1 MKIFKNYELDKKS
14 LLVSL
19 RNIGIAVF
27 SLLLIAYF
35 VYHTANGFQDK
46 VEFEGVFYAEDEKTT
61 TLDAYIFRDEHVIN
75 ATRQGIVSY
84 SVKENEKVTDRTE
97 IARIYSNSASESLIR
112 DVEDLNKQIEIL
124 SAVGASS
131 QLFTDITHIDNAILD
146 SLSSITGYTQRGDYA
161 SAISGTDELLL
172 NLSKKQLRMNSQKN
186 FSDYIEVL
194 KARRDSLMHALPS
207 YSELITSDYQGYFSK
222 KCDGYEQYFDFERI
236 SLLSVSDFY
245 EMKESAKDASVSD
258 YTVGKIISGFE
269 WYLVCPLSHSSTSS
283 FTEGKTYDITFLENM
298 NTTLPATLV
307 RIVTESGEGNALL
320 IFRCERMPEGFS
332 YLRNQKISIT
342 LSTVSGLKIPRSA
355 VRLSEEDRTFV
366 YIMIGGRV
374 HVRAVEIIDEA
385 GEYYY
390 VKDNTEATEI
400 NGSTAYGLKRND
412 NVIVYG
418 TNLYNEKIYN

>member
-1 MKIFKNYELDKKS
+1 MKIFNTYELDKKS
-14 LLVSL
+14 LLTSL

-46 VEFEGVFYAEDEKTT
+46 VEFEGVFYREDEKTT
-61 TLDAYIFRDEHVIN
+61 TLDAYLFRDEHIIN
-75 ATRQGIVSY
+75 SRHQGIASY

-97 IARIYSNSASESLIR
+97 IAKIYSNSANAELI
-112 DVEDLNKQIEIL
+112 DEIETLNKQIEIL

-131 QLFTDITHIDNAILD
+131 QLFTDMTHIDNAILE
-146 SLSSITGYTQRGDYA
+146 SLSSITGYTQGGDYA
-161 SAISGTDELLL
+161 SAISYSDELLI

-186 FSDYIEVL
+186 FAEYIELL
-194 KARRDSLMHALPS
+194 KARRDSLSFALPS
-207 YSELITSDYQGYFSK
+207 PIETVNSDAQGYFSK
-222 KCDGYEQYFDFERI
+222 RCDGYEQFFDYEKI
-236 SLLSVSDFY
+236 PTLSVSDFY
-245 EMKESAKDASVSD
+245 EMKKNAEGAEVSD
-258 YTVGKIISGFE
+258 YTVGKIVSDFE
-269 WYLVCPLSHSSTSS
+269 WYLVCPLSHSETAS
-283 FTEGKTYDITFLENM
+283 FTAGKSYNITFSENM
-298 NTTLPATLV
+298 NIQMPAYLL

-320 IFRCERMPEGFS
+320 IFRCERMPENFS

-355 VRLSEEDRTFV
+355 VRFSDEGRTFV
-366 YIMIGGRV
+366 YIMIGGRI

-390 VKDNTEATEI
+390 VKSDTEPTVI
-400 NGSTAYGLKRND
+400 NGDEAYGIKRND

-418 TNLYNEKIYN
+418 TNLYNGKIYK